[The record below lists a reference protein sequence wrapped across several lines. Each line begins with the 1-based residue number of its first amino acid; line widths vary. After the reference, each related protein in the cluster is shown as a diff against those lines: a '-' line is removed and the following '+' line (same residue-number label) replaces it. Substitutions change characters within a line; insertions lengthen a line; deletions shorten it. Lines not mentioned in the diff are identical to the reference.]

1 MMAETAGAKG
11 CLADIR
17 IIDASNFL
25 AAPSISMHLG
35 DLGADVIKLEKPGT
49 GDELRAWGSAKDGV
63 GLYAKVINRNKRSV
77 AADLRT
83 PLGQEILRR
92 LVRDADLLVENY
104 RPGTMEKWG
113 LGYDALRAINPRL
126 VMLRVTGY
134 GQSGPSSHKPG
145 FGTALEGFA
154 GAAYISGDRDRSPM
168 LPPFGLAD
176 SSSGLMGALLG
187 LAAVHEARRSGQGQV
202 VDLALYETMFAMLGP
217 FVIDYDQ
224 HGRVQERSGSRLPWV
239 APRNVYHTRDGR
251 WVTLSASSDRSFER
265 LCDALKIGPLREDPR
280 FATNRDRVANVEA
293 LDALIQE
300 GIARMDRAALITTLE
315 EADAVVAPVNSVADI
330 CADEH
335 IIARSNVIRV
345 EDAELGALRMQ
356 APAGKL
362 TRTPQQVRH
371 SGPCVGQHSREILV
385 GELGFSEAELRQA
398 GLLGE
403 PQ

>member
-1 MMAETAGAKG
+1 MTETTQAKG

-35 DLGADVIKLEKPGT
+35 DLGADVIKVERPGS
-49 GDELRAWGSAKDGV
+49 GDELRAWGSARDGV

-77 AADLRT
+77 TADLRT
-83 PLGQEILRR
+83 PFGQEILRR
-92 LVRDADLLVENY
+92 LVRDADLVVENY

-113 LGYDALRAINPRL
+113 LGYEALRAINPRL

-134 GQSGPSSHKPG
+134 GQTGPSSHKPG

-154 GAAYISGDRDRSPM
+154 GAAYISGDPDRPPM
-168 LPPFGLAD
+168 LPSFGLAD

-217 FVIDYDQ
+217 FVVDYDQ

-239 APRNVYHTRDGR
+239 APRNVYRTRDGR

-265 LCDALKIGPLREDPR
+265 LCEALEIGPLRDDPR

-300 GIARMDRAALITTLE
+300 GIARMDRAELISVLE
-315 EADAVVAPVNSVADI
+315 QADAVVAPVNSIADI

-335 IIARSNVIRV
+335 IIARNNVIQL
-345 EDAELGALRMQ
+345 EDVELGALRMQ

-362 TRTPQQVRH
+362 TRTPQEVRQ
-371 SGPCVGQHSREILV
+371 SGPRVGEHNAQILA

-403 PQ
+403 RE

>member
-1 MMAETAGAKG
+1 MTETTQAKG

-35 DLGADVIKLEKPGT
+35 DLGADVIKVERPGS
-49 GDELRAWGSAKDGV
+49 GDELRAWGSARDGV

-77 AADLRT
+77 TADLRT
-83 PLGQEILRR
+83 PFGQEILRR
-92 LVRDADLLVENY
+92 LVRDADLVVENY

-113 LGYDALRAINPRL
+113 LGYEALRAINPRL

-134 GQSGPSSHKPG
+134 GQTGPSSHKPG

-154 GAAYISGDRDRSPM
+154 GAAYISGDPDRPPM
-168 LPPFGLAD
+168 LPSFGLAD

-217 FVIDYDQ
+217 FVVDYDQ

-239 APRNVYHTRDGR
+239 APRNVYRTRDGR

-265 LCDALKIGPLREDPR
+265 LCEALEIGPLRDDPR
-280 FATNRDRVANVEA
+280 FATNRDRVANVEV

-300 GIARMDRAALITTLE
+300 GIARMDRAELISMLE
-315 EADAVVAPVNSVADI
+315 QADAVVAPVNSIADI

-335 IIARSNVIRV
+335 IIARNNVIRL

-362 TRTPQQVRH
+362 TRTPQEVRH
-371 SGPCVGQHSREILV
+371 SGPRVGEHNAQILA

-403 PQ
+403 RE